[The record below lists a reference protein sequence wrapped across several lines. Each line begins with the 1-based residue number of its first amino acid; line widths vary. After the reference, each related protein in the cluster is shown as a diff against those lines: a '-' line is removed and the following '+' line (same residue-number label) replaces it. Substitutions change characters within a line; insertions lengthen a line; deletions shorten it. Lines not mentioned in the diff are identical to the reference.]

1 MMVLNNQKLIPL
13 LSILSGIALALIG
26 LLGIGSYAYS
36 GITALNKPDKS
47 ELFWFL
53 PLLFFGIML
62 IGGGVYFTIIGIR
75 SRGGNE
81 SDYKLAKNSL
91 IIFTLLIIILLAI
104 GILSSI

>member
-1 MMVLNNQKLIPL
+1 
-13 LSILSGIALALIG
+13 
-26 LLGIGSYAYS
+26 
-36 GITALNKPDKS
+36 
-47 ELFWFL
+47 
-53 PLLFFGIML
+53 ML